1 VTVLSPLSAFIIAA
15 VPYFVPVLLA
25 GLVYITKKFL
35 DRIPTSARP
44 LVAAV
49 VSTNVAAVEKLA
61 STQLAG
67 PGKKSMAI
75 DMINAELGHLKLK
88 VPPAIIS
95 ALIEEAVLLL
105 PKPSVQLAIAQ
116 PPKVGILPV

>member
-1 VTVLSPLSAFIIAA
+1 MAVLSPLSAFIIAA

-25 GLVYITKKFL
+25 GLVYVTKKFL

-49 VSTNVAAVEKLA
+49 VSTNVAAVEAMAAK
-61 STQLAG
+61 QLAG
-67 PGKKSMAI
+67 PGKKSMATE
-75 DMINAELGHLKLK
+75 MINNELSHLKLK

-95 ALIEEAVLLL
+95 ALIEEAWLLL
-105 PKPSVQLAIAQ
+105 PKSA
-116 PPKVGILPV
+116 PKV